1 MLVWCSM
8 ALCEPRR
15 RNNSNYQV
23 FKEKKGNLKIKSK
36 EMNCHYL
43 IIYIFAFWII
53 VVVIT
58 GEKRLLSIPCILWTQ
73 NRNNFFM
80 KITSKKISI
89 EFYANHQQLT
99 KNDEKETFTNKQK
112 NKRQPRRQR
121 QRKSSRKKWM
131 RTVSNVIAIIPTVL
145 IFQMMAIFFLELNC

>member
-23 FKEKKGNLKIKSK
+23 FKEKERNFKIKSK

-58 GEKRLLSIPCILWTQ
+58 GEKRLLSIPSILVTQ
-73 NRNNFFM
+73 NRNKFFM

-89 EFYANHQQLT
+89 ELYANHQQLT
-99 KNDEKETFTNKQK
+99 KNDEKETNKQK
-112 NKRQPRRQR
+112 KQEEPRRQR
-121 QRKSSRKKWM
+121 QRNCSRKKWM
-131 RTVSNVIAIIPTVL
+131 RTVSNFIALTATVL
-145 IFQMMAIFFLELNC
+145 IFPMLAIFF

>member
-23 FKEKKGNLKIKSK
+23 FKEKERNFKIKSK

-43 IIYIFAFWII
+43 IIYIFAFRII

-58 GEKRLLSIPCILWTQ
+58 GEKRLLSIPSILVTQ

-80 KITSKKISI
+80 KITSKKKISI
-89 EFYANHQQLT
+89 KFMSITNNWQ
-99 KNDEKETFTNKQK
+99 KNDKQK
-112 NKRQPRRQR
+112 TTTTITTKKKTRSNPDGNGSESLHQKTECELFQT
-121 QRKSSRKKWM
+121 SSLLLR
-131 RTVSNVIAIIPTVL
+131 L
-145 IFQMMAIFFLELNC
+145 F

>member
-23 FKEKKGNLKIKSK
+23 FKEKEINFTIKSK

-43 IIYIFAFWII
+43 IIYIFAFRII

-58 GEKRLLSIPCILWTQ
+58 GEKRLLSIPGILLKQ
-73 NRNNFFM
+73 NRNKLFT
-80 KITSKKISI
+80 KITSQKISI
-89 EFYANHQQLT
+89 EFTLITNNWQKMTSRKQQQQ
-99 KNDEKETFTNKQK
+99 QK
-112 NKRQPRRQR
+112 TRSKPRRQR
-121 QRKSSRKKWM
+121 QRKSSPKMWM
-131 RTVSNVIAIIPTVL
+131 QTVSNVIALIPTVL
-145 IFQMMAIFFLELNC
+145 ISQMLAIFV

>member
-1 MLVWCSM
+1 M

-23 FKEKKGNLKIKSK
+23 FKEKERNFKIKSK

-43 IIYIFAFWII
+43 IIYIFAFRII

-58 GEKRLLSIPCILWTQ
+58 GEKRLLSIPSILVTQ

-80 KITSKKISI
+80 KITSKK
-89 EFYANHQQLT
+89 
-99 KNDEKETFTNKQK
+99 K
-112 NKRQPRRQR
+112 
-121 QRKSSRKKWM
+121 
-131 RTVSNVIAIIPTVL
+131 
-145 IFQMMAIFFLELNC
+145 